1 MLLFLNKT
9 RSILPQFLGMAQLL
23 CFKGK
28 VSNHGIG
35 TVSIRG
41 KIEGHYE
48 DRHVSPRSDWYTPWV
63 GEGQA
68 MDYQVR
74 GIVSAFGEPQ
84 SRVK

>member
-1 MLLFLNKT
+1 MELALLASEVKL
-9 RSILPQFLGMAQLL
+9 R
-23 CFKGK
+23 
-28 VSNHGIG
+28 GIM
-35 TVSIRG
+35 
-41 KIEGHYE
+41 KI
-48 DRHVSPRSDWYTPWV
+48 DHVSPRGDWYTPWV